1 MAWLNDSITYYSIK
15 GNRIKISID
24 SLKFSE
30 DVSHKITKVVQS
42 QNRSNDEY
50 IELPKHMRGEVKAVY
65 KKFKIK

>member
-1 MAWLNDSITYYSIK
+1 MAWLHDSITYYSLK

-30 DVSHKITKVVQS
+30 DVSQKITKVVKS
-42 QNRSNDEY
+42 QNRFNDEY
-50 IELPKHMRGEVKAVY
+50 IELPKPLRGEVKTVY